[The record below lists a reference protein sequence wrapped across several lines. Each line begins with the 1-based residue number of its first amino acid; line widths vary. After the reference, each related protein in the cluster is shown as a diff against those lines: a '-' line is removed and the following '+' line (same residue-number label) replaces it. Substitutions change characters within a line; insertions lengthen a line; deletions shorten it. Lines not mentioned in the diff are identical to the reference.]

1 MDGILV
7 INKEKGY
14 TSRDVVNVIS
24 KVFNTTKVGH
34 TGTLDPLATGV
45 LVLALG
51 KALKVV
57 DSLSCDRKEYIAQ
70 VKLGLETDTLDITG
84 NILNEDYSYDVDR
97 EGLLNVLN
105 SFIGKGVQEV
115 PIYSAVR
122 VNGKRL
128 YEYARSNEKVELPK
142 RDIEIFDMEL
152 LEFDKNGFSF
162 RVIVSKGT
170 YIRSLIRD
178 IGIRLGVYT
187 TMEELK
193 RTKQGNISIDESYT
207 LDEIK
212 NGTYKIIPI
221 IKVISG
227 FEIVTVNDFIKNKI
241 KNGRIL
247 ENRYKSN
254 KIAFVDSENNVLA
267 FYEVYEKNE
276 NYVKPIKVL

>member
-45 LVLALG
+45 LVIALG

-57 DSLSCDRKEYIAQ
+57 DNLSCDRKEYIAH
-70 VKLGLETDTLDITG
+70 VKFGLETDTFDITG
-84 NILNEDYSYDVDR
+84 NALKEDYSYDINRDI
-97 EGLLNVLN
+97 LLKVLN
-105 SFIGKGVQEV
+105 SFVGKSVQEV

-142 RDIEIFDMEL
+142 RDIEIFDIEL
-152 LEFDKNGFSF
+152 LELNKNGFSF

-178 IGIRLGVYT
+178 IGLRLGVYT
-187 TMEELK
+187 TMEDLK
-193 RTKQGNISIDESYT
+193 RTKQGNISIDEAYT
-207 LDEIK
+207 LEDVK
-212 NGTYKIIPI
+212 NGNYKIMPI
-221 IKVISG
+221 INVISG
-227 FEIVTVNDFIKNKI
+227 FEIVVVNNFLENKI

-254 KIAFVDSENNVLA
+254 KIAFVDSKNNVLA
-267 FYEVYEKNE
+267 LYKVYEKDE
-276 NYVKPIKVL
+276 NYVKPIKVM

>member
-1 MDGILV
+1 M
-7 INKEKGY
+7 
-14 TSRDVVNVIS
+14 
-24 KVFNTTKVGH
+24 
-34 TGTLDPLATGV
+34 
-45 LVLALG
+45 
-51 KALKVV
+51 
-57 DSLSCDRKEYIAQ
+57 
-70 VKLGLETDTLDITG
+70 
-84 NILNEDYSYDVDR
+84 
-97 EGLLNVLN
+97 
-105 SFIGKGVQEV
+105 
-115 PIYSAVR
+115 
-122 VNGKRL
+122 
-128 YEYARSNEKVELPK
+128 PK

>member
-57 DSLSCDRKEYIAQ
+57 DSLSCDRKEYIAR